1 MKKVVVIED
10 NRDNFKIIEYALAR
24 AGYTVIGTEL
34 GEEGVQLALEEFPC
48 FIIMDINLP
57 GIDGIE
63 ATRRIRASK
72 ADGKIPIVAIT
83 SYALTG
89 DRERILAAGCNGYIE
104 KPIDP
109 IKIVEQ
115 IHKILGYGDK

>member
-1 MKKVVVIED
+1 
-10 NRDNFKIIEYALAR
+10 
-24 AGYTVIGTEL
+24 
-34 GEEGVQLALEEFPC
+34 
-48 FIIMDINLP
+48 MDINLP